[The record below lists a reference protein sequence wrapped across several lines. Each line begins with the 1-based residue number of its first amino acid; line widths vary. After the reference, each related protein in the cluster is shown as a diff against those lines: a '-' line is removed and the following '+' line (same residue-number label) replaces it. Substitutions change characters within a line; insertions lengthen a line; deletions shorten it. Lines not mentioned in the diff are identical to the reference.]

1 MLVHVHPVH
10 PLDSPDTFSQ
20 PIRQLGHHV
29 VEFPFIQIFRPQGP
43 LSHRWCLKP
52 FCILLSDLII
62 PRAPP
67 GIVAVHRH
75 GTQHRHRGS
84 YNGRCTEAPSS
95 PKWPLSCR
103 PRGSGTWYLCRFPWC
118 KLSARVHIST
128 LDEFSPPCSLA
139 VDQPVYHFFGR
150 RFPLAMWPKTI
161 SKLWYPPISP
171 NASCYSCCSYR

>member
-1 MLVHVHPVH
+1 MICWLCTLWLLQFYWLVHLHPK
-10 PLDSPDTFSQ
+10 SPSWLEIFSQ

-29 VEFPFIQIFRPQGP
+29 VEFPFIQIFRLFRPPGP

-67 GIVAVHRH
+67 GIVAVHRK
-75 GTQHRHRGS
+75 GTQNRHRGS

-103 PRGSGTWYLCRFPWC
+103 PRGSGTWYLCRFW
-118 KLSARVHIST
+118 A
-128 LDEFSPPCSLA
+128 EFSTGYA
-139 VDQPVYHFFGR
+139 T
-150 RFPLAMWPKTI
+150 TI

-171 NASCYSCCSYR
+171 NASCYSRCSYR